1 MKIFKSVLILFLVG
15 CTSYLT
21 AQTNSSTAYAESNQ
35 ITDTKKYIGTTP
47 MPFQAADMKG
57 KNHFLP
63 DYKGKVVVMAFWSAA
78 DELSRNQIKSLNQL
92 QKEFSTKNVV
102 ILSLA
107 DEDKPDLNSFLKN
120 NAINYPVIPN
130 ARPLGEIGYGS
141 DLGTSRIYIV
151 NEMGKIEDI
160 YITED
165 ESGMQTY
172 HDVKDIVNNLL
183 K

>member
-1 MKIFKSVLILFLVG
+1 MKIIKSIFILLMIG
-15 CTSYLT
+15 CTNFLS
-21 AQTNSSTAYAESNQ
+21 AQSPAYAGSNESTN
-35 ITDTKKYIGTTP
+35 TKKYIGATP
-47 MPFQAADMKG
+47 MPFQAADMAG

-63 DYKGKVVVMAFWSAA
+63 DYKGKVVVMAFWSTA

-92 QKEFSTKNVV
+92 QKEFSTNDVM

-107 DEDKPDLNSFLKN
+107 DEDKPDLDSFLKN
-120 NAINYPVIPN
+120 NTINYPVIPN
-130 ARPLGEIGYGS
+130 ARPLGEIK
-141 DLGTSRIYIV
+141 T
-151 NEMGKIEDI
+151 GKIEEV
-160 YITED
+160 YLTKD